1 MMDVKIDCSEGK
13 FKFRVC
19 GILKVN
25 DKYLTV
31 KIQDNDFYC
40 LPGGHVEL
48 GEDTDSA
55 VLREMKEELGYDVKI
70 DRLVSIIQNFFK
82 AKDGR
87 TFHELGYYYIVEPK
101 NIEDVNLEDYVVTE
115 NDKGKLVPVRIGE
128 APKQGKGIE
137 YEFDMLMQLSQ
148 EHNAMVIKDRTGKY
162 QDVCI
167 EMPDEKFGADLA
179 EWLNEGETMEKYDMV
194 AIGKKIAS
202 LNTIEELTD
211 YYMSFSSMSD
221 DIRTLFTG
229 RKQVIL
235 KKGE

>member
-13 FKFRVC
+13 FKFRVG

-55 VLREMKEELGYDVKI
+55 VLREMKEELGSDVEI

-115 NDKGKLVPVRIGE
+115 NDKGKLVRL
-128 APKQGKGIE
+128 
-137 YEFDMLMQLSQ
+137 EFRWFTL
-148 EHNAMVIKDRTGKY
+148 
-162 QDVCI
+162 
-167 EMPDEKFGADLA
+167 
-179 EWLNEGETMEKYDMV
+179 
-194 AIGKKIAS
+194 
-202 LNTIEELTD
+202 EEL
-211 YYMSFSSMSD
+211 
-221 DIRTLFTG
+221 
-229 RKQVIL
+229 KQERFLPEVL
-235 KKGE
+235 KEQLTNTSLSNIITKD

>member
-87 TFHELGYYYIVEPK
+87 MFHELGYYYVVEPK
-101 NIEDVNLEDYVVTE
+101 NIEDVNLENYVVTE
-115 NDKGKLVPVRIGE
+115 NDKGKLVRLE
-128 APKQGKGIE
+128 FRWFTLEELKQERFLPEVLKE
-137 YEFDMLMQLSQ
+137 QLS
-148 EHNAMVIKDRTGKY
+148 NTNLTNIITKD
-162 QDVCI
+162 
-167 EMPDEKFGADLA
+167 
-179 EWLNEGETMEKYDMV
+179 
-194 AIGKKIAS
+194 
-202 LNTIEELTD
+202 
-211 YYMSFSSMSD
+211 
-221 DIRTLFTG
+221 
-229 RKQVIL
+229 
-235 KKGE
+235 